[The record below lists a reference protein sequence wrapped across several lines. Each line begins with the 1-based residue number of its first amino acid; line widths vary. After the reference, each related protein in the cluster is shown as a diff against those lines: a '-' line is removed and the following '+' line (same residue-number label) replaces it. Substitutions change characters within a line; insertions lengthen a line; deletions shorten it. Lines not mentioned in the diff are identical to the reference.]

1 MTAIHLRRIV
11 AALALAA
18 SLFLCP
24 APAAAQSI
32 ASLFTSLPADFA
44 HLFTPANGA
53 IVGAGGA
60 GSLALHPQ
68 DDEIAAD
75 IYQPSG
81 GRHDFF
87 RAGATIGDGVE
98 QNAFALGTYVVGRVW
113 RRAGVAS
120 TGADL
125 IDAQIVNAVLTQGIK
140 AATHR
145 TRPNGGRSS
154 FPSGHTSASFATAEV
169 IREHYGWRWG
179 APLYALGAYVSV
191 SRMVDNKHW
200 ASDVIFG
207 TAIGIV
213 SGRAAS
219 FGHGPQRV
227 SVAPSI
233 LPGGFGIAG
242 SIRRWGR
249 PEGRPLRLHRPRRS
263 NR

>member
-1 MTAIHLRRIV
+1 LTAASCRFLV
-11 AALALAA
+11 SVLAA
-18 SLFLCP
+18 MLCLGP
-24 APAAAQSI
+24 VPAAAQSI
-32 ASLFTSLPADFA
+32 ASLFTSLPSDFA
-44 HLFTPANGA
+44 HLFTPANGIIA
-53 IVGAGGA
+53 GAGGA
-60 GSLALHPQ
+60 GSLVVHPR
-68 DDEIAAD
+68 DDEIATS

-81 GRHDFF
+81 GRRDFF

-113 RRAGVAS
+113 RRPGVAS

-125 IDAQIVNAVLTQGIK
+125 IDAQIVNGVLTQGIK

-145 TRPNGGRSS
+145 TRPNGGRRS
-154 FPSGHTSASFATAEV
+154 FPSGHTSATFATAEV
-169 IREHYGWRWG
+169 IREHYGWGWG

-227 SVAPSI
+227 SVAPSV
-233 LPGGFGIAG
+233 LPAGFAIVGWI
-242 SIRRWGR
+242 GR
-249 PEGRPLRLHRPRRS
+249 
-263 NR
+263 